1 MKISFDKNLVLMVSK
16 DQVSATLTPDP
27 TESIVILS
35 LKDSTYYELKEVAA
49 RVWSLIQ
56 QPCSIQ
62 SIRDVLLEE
71 YEVEAE
77 RCEADL
83 TALVEDLFRRGLIE
97 KEKDLK

>member
-1 MKISFDKNLVLMVSK
+1 MKISFDKNSLLIVSK

-27 TESIVILS
+27 TEAIVILS
-35 LKDSTYYELKEVAA
+35 LKDGMYYELKEVAA

-62 SIRDVLLEE
+62 SIYDVLLEE

-83 TALVEDLFRRGLIE
+83 TALLEDLFRRGLIE
-97 KEKDLK
+97 KGK